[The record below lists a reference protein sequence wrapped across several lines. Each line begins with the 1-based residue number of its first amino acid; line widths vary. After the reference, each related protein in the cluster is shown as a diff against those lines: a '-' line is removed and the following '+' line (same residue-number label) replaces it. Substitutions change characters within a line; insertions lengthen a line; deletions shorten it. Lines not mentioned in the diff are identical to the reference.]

1 MEKTMENYIIEKLE
15 SVEKEKKE
23 IERELRSIKQ
33 KLAYFETRFE
43 VKEKDDGT
51 MTIEIKDQNNDFITF
66 VYNEQ
71 AKKLVELM
79 NYVGICIRNNYDD

>member
-1 MEKTMENYIIEKLE
+1 MEKTMENYIIERLE

-79 NYVGICIRNNYDD
+79 NYVGICIHNTYDD

>member
-1 MEKTMENYIIEKLE
+1 MEKTMENYIIERLE

-23 IERELRSIKQ
+23 LERELISIKQ

-79 NYVGICIRNNYDD
+79 NYVGICIRNKL

>member
-1 MEKTMENYIIEKLE
+1 MEKTMENYIIERLE

-23 IERELRSIKQ
+23 LERELRSIKQ

-79 NYVGICIRNNYDD
+79 NYVGICIRNKL

>member
-1 MEKTMENYIIEKLE
+1 MERTMENYIIERLE

-23 IERELRSIKQ
+23 LERELRNIKQ

-43 VKEKDDGT
+43 VKEKDEGT

-79 NYVGICIRNNYDD
+79 NYVGICIRNTYDD